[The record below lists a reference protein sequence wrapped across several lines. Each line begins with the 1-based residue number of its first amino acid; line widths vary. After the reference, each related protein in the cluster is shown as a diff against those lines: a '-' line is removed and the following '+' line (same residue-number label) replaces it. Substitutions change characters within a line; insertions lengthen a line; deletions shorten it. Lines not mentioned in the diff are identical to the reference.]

1 MRVTVASTLGL
12 LAEKVEEGDV
22 VGPLFPIAK
31 AAAADPVANVRFN
44 IAKSLEKM
52 AKSVS
57 AGSATKTEILEV
69 LDGLKADSD
78 VDVQFYASEA
88 RNAL

>member
-1 MRVTVASTLGL
+1 M
-12 LAEKVEEGDV
+12 
-22 VGPLFPIAK
+22 
-31 AAAADPVANVRFN
+31 ANVRFN

-57 AGSATKTEILEV
+57 AGSAIRTEILEV
-69 LDGLKADSD
+69 LDGLKADAD

-88 RNAL
+88 RNAF